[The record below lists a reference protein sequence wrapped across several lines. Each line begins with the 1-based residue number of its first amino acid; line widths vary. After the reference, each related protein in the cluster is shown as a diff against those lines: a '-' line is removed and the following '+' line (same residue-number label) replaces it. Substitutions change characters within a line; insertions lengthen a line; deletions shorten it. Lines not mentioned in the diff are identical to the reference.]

1 MAFATSLFCGII
13 DNKIKRGEIMI
24 SNNSEEI
31 ARNKLVLLYIIKHSP
46 NEYTNISLTEFLL
59 EKTYMNYFLIQQYLS
74 ELIDSELLELVGDGD
89 DRKYAILP
97 KGEET
102 LEYFQNKIP
111 ESIKTELSDDFNLQL
126 DANIVDTQILA
137 EYYPKEK
144 DDQYTVNL
152 KLVENEDILFSLYL
166 DVGSEKQAK
175 FISDKWKSNP
185 LSIYQ
190 NIINIFIED

>member
-1 MAFATSLFCGII
+1 
-13 DNKIKRGEIMI
+13 MI
-24 SNNSEEI
+24 SNSSEEI

-46 NEYTNISLTEFLL
+46 NEYTNITLTEFLL

-74 ELIDSELLELVGDGD
+74 ELIEKELLVLTGDGEH
-89 DRKYAILP
+89 KCYAILP

-111 ESIKTELSDDFNLQL
+111 ESIKAELYDDFNLQS
-126 DANIVDTQILA
+126 DANIIDTQILA

-144 DDQYTVNL
+144 ENQYTVNL

-166 DVGSEKQAK
+166 DVGSENQAK
-175 FISDKWKSNP
+175 FISEKWKNNP
-185 LSIYQ
+185 QSIYQ
-190 NIINIFIED
+190 NIINLFIED

>member
-1 MAFATSLFCGII
+1 
-13 DNKIKRGEIMI
+13 MI

-126 DANIVDTQILA
+126 DANIVDTQIVA